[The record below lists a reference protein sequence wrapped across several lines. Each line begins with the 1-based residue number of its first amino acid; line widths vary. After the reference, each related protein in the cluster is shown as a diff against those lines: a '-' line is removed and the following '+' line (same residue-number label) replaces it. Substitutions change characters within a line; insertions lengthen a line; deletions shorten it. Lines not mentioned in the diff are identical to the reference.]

1 MIVYFSD
8 RQMQVLGLAST
19 NLHDGYVITE
29 DLKTEEV
36 ETGVAT
42 FSCRIGFNDE
52 NRLALE
58 GMTEAGNYLL
68 RSHDGENEFYTI
80 IETEIDTKNKT
91 INIYAEDAGLDLLNE
106 IAGEFEATE
115 SHTAEWYINKY
126 ILDSGFEIGINEI
139 PESSVR
145 KLKWEGEET
154 VTARLASIA
163 TQFDGFEIAYSFDI
177 KGLSIT
183 NKYVNIYKER
193 GKDVGITLRLN
204 QDIDKIITT
213 KTVANLATA
222 FVCEGG
228 VPDNE
233 EEPITLKGYTYD
245 DGDFYV
251 DENGTLKSRNAV
263 AKWSRYVW
271 NKEPNQLSG
280 YEGHIV
286 RPYSYNTTDQKT
298 LCSHAITE
306 LKKICDMEVNYEID
320 IRKLPEN
327 VKIGDR
333 INIVDD
339 DGELYVSTR
348 ILMLEE
354 SVVDQSHEA
363 TLGEHLIKTSGIS
376 QKVID
381 LAEQFAK
388 TSVSAARALSV
399 ASTAKTIADAAKTQ
413 ADEAAEEA
421 GNAQAVAN
429 EAKSAAGNAT
439 ASANDAVAKAN
450 AAQEAVSG
458 VVETVSEMEKVVDEA
473 EQLAEGAKSAA
484 DSANAKSDE
493 AKAAAESAAANASEA
508 KTSASE
514 AKTTAQSAVA
524 KAEAA
529 ATNANTA
536 KTTAEAASTVAE
548 AAKLD
553 AEQAQKDVDEWAEN
567 LETYKKT
574 VTETYARKTDLTET
588 SATLQSQITANAN
601 QLSITHSKVL
611 VVDETANNAKELA
624 EAAQTA
630 ADNAQ
635 AKADQATADA
645 ESAQDAADKAKAA
658 ADAAQADADNAKAAA
673 DAAQGVADRAEADL
687 ATAKANL
694 ATVTGRV
701 DATEEEIAAAQAAV
715 EAAQAA
721 ADAAQADATSA
732 AQKATTAQNTAS
744 TAVTNAA
751 AAQSAADNAAS
762 KATLAQKAADEAK
775 GDASAA
781 QSTANEA
788 KTNAAA
794 AQATANTAVANAA
807 TAQAKADQAALEAA
821 NAQDAADE
829 ADAKA
834 AQAQTDLNAA
844 KQNLANV
851 TSRVGATEAEIA
863 EAQEAVVAAQQ
874 AADKAKAD
882 AATAQSTAN
891 TAKANAATAQTAANN
906 AKTAADNAKKAADDA
921 QAAADKAQDDVD
933 SLAVRVTT
941 AETNITQNSEAIK
954 LTATKTEVA
963 EMLGGYYTKEE
974 ADAAI
979 EVSANSVKTTVS
991 NTYATKSALATTDTK
1006 AANAQTAANNAKTAA
1021 DNAQDDV
1028 DALSQTVETNYAT
1041 KSEVTQTANSITST
1055 VSATYATKGDLN
1067 GLKGRVDTVEK
1078 TKIGG
1083 RNLLPDTDF
1092 DGVSKRHEMVSGGAT
1107 EGGFRFT
1114 PIIQVESGT
1123 EYTLSAKIRGKANI
1137 NFYQLNTGGNQS
1149 AAWINRDDLS
1159 ETDYKQFSITF
1170 TVAENRVFNQAYICT
1185 RYGDANTLV
1194 GDWFEIA
1201 PSSLKLEKGNK
1212 ATDWTPAP
1220 EDMATTDALKAAES
1234 KITQNASSIA
1244 ANVTEIS
1251 GLKSRTSSLELTASS
1266 ITSRVSAVE
1275 NTKIGGKNLLPKST
1289 NFTVSS
1295 CATGVISSIS
1305 NDGYAVFVAASGN
1318 SGWAIFSVGT
1328 PSAVEDSLSEGD
1340 VFTISFEMRSA
1351 DSATP
1356 PEIYIKNGLGYYRLK
1371 GSLSSNWSK
1380 VWYAGTWKDANTI
1393 QTIFNFGGLAGTF
1406 EVKNCKIEK
1415 GNKPTDWTPAIED
1428 MASGEDLND
1437 MGESIGDAVDRI
1449 GTAESAIQQLLD
1461 SISMLVTDGNGTS
1474 LMTQTA
1480 NGWTFSTGALQGA
1493 VDKASENLGI
1503 LQTEMGDANSAI
1515 EVLDA
1520 AVKDLGVLAEYI
1532 KIGTYT
1538 YTDENGTV
1546 QTEPSIDLGEHDTGF
1561 KLKITNTRI
1570 LFTDGSSEL
1579 VTINS
1584 KNKSLEIGKATI
1596 KSDLQF
1602 GDEEDNQIPGVW
1614 IWKQRANGNLGLMW
1628 KGVNE

>member
-126 ILDSGFEIGINEI
+126 IVDSGFEIGINEI
-139 PESSVR
+139 PASSVR

-163 TQFDGFEIAYSFDI
+163 TQFGGFEIAYSFDI

-399 ASTAKTIADAAKTQ
+399 ANTAKTISDAAKSQAEEAAKEAENAQTV
-413 ADEAAEEA
+413 ADEA
-421 GNAQAVAN
+421 
-429 EAKSAAGNAT
+429 KTAAGNAT

-450 AAQEAVSG
+450 AAQKAVSG
-458 VVETVSEMEKVVDEA
+458 VEETVSEMEKLVDEA
-473 EQLAEGAKSAA
+473 GELAEGAKSAA
-484 DSANAKSDE
+484 DAANAKSDE

-514 AKTTAQSAVA
+514 AKTTAQSAVT

-529 ATNANTA
+529 ASTANTA

-548 AAKLD
+548 AAKID

-574 VTETYARKTDLTET
+574 VTENYARKTDLTET
-588 SATLQSQITANAN
+588 SATLQAQITANAN

-630 ADNAQ
+630 AGNAQ
-635 AKADQATADA
+635 AQADQATADA
-645 ESAQDAADKAKAA
+645 ESAQDAANKAKTA
-658 ADAAQADADNAKAAA
+658 ADAAQADADKAKAAA

-694 ATVTGRV
+694 ESVTGRV
-701 DATEEEIAAAQAAV
+701 GATEAEIAAAQAAV

-732 AQKATTAQNTAS
+732 TQKATTAQNTAS
-744 TAVTNAA
+744 AAVTNAA
-751 AAQSAADNAAS
+751 AAQNAADNAAN
-762 KATLAQKAADEAK
+762 KATLAQQAADEAK

-781 QSTANEA
+781 QATANEA
-788 KTNAAA
+788 KTNAEA

-821 NAQDAADE
+821 NAQDAADA

-863 EAQEAVVAAQQ
+863 EAQAAVVTAQQ

-882 AATAQSTAN
+882 AATAQSTAD
-891 TAKANAATAQTAANN
+891 TAKENA
-906 AKTAADNAKKAADDA
+906 
-921 QAAADKAQDDVD
+921 
-933 SLAVRVTT
+933 
-941 AETNITQNSEAIK
+941 EA
-954 LTATKTEVA
+954 
-963 EMLGGYYTKEE
+963 
-974 ADAAI
+974 
-979 EVSANSVKTTVS
+979 
-991 NTYATKSALATTDTK
+991 
-1006 AANAQTAANNAKTAA
+1006 AQTAANNAKTAA
-1021 DNAQDDV
+1021 DNAQKAANDAQAAADKAQDDV
-1028 DALSQTVETNYAT
+1028 DALAVRVTQAETEIVKSNEQIALRAT
-1041 KSEVTQTANSITST
+1041 KTEVDAI
-1055 VSATYATKGDLN
+1055 V
-1067 GLKGRVDTVEK
+1067 V
-1078 TKIGG
+1078 GG

-1092 DGVSKRHEMVSGGAT
+1092 DGISKRYEMLTGDTT

-1114 PIIQVESGT
+1114 PTMQVESGK
-1123 EYTLSAKIRGKANI
+1123 EYTLTAKIRGKANI
-1137 NFYQLNTGGNQS
+1137 NFYQINTGGNQ
-1149 AAWINRDDLS
+1149 AAYWINREDLS
-1159 ETDYKQFSITF
+1159 ETDYKHFSITF

-1185 RYGDANTLV
+1185 RWGDTAAIA
-1194 GDWFEIA
+1194 GDWFEIE
-1201 PSSLKLEKGNK
+1201 PCSLKLEKGNK

-1220 EDMATTDALKAAES
+1220 EDVDSKFLNYYTKAETNSELSVMAD
-1234 KITQNASSIA
+1234 N
-1244 ANVTEIS
+1244 
-1251 GLKSRTSSLELTASS
+1251 
-1266 ITSRVSAVE
+1266 ITS
-1275 NTKIGGKNLLPKST
+1275 
-1289 NFTVSS
+1289 TVSS
-1295 CATGVISSIS
+1295 T
-1305 NDGYAVFVAASGN
+1305 Y
-1318 SGWAIFSVGT
+1318 
-1328 PSAVEDSLSEGD
+1328 
-1340 VFTISFEMRSA
+1340 
-1351 DSATP
+1351 
-1356 PEIYIKNGLGYYRLK
+1356 
-1371 GSLSSNWSK
+1371 SK
-1380 VWYAGTWKDANTI
+1380 K
-1393 QTIFNFGGLAGTF
+1393 
-1406 EVKNCKIEK
+1406 
-1415 GNKPTDWTPAIED
+1415 
-1428 MASGEDLND
+1428 EDLND

-1449 GTAESAIQQLLD
+1449 DQAESAIQQLAD
-1461 SISMLVTDGNGTS
+1461 SISMLVTNGTGVS
-1474 LMTQTA
+1474 LMEQTA
-1480 NGWTFSTGALQGA
+1480 NGWTFSTGALEAA
-1493 VDKASENLGI
+1493 VNKASESLGT
-1503 LQTEMGDANSAI
+1503 LQTKMGDANSAI

-1520 AVKDLGVLAEYI
+1520 AVKDLGILSEYI

-1538 YTDENGTV
+1538 YPDADGIAHADVYLVASHFTKPMPLYEFCAIIALSEGHDVIPTITYEIVEELPPFNNIAPEDMFTLPTTDVWNLKCFILHSTGEPYIALVDGFTSVSEIMTLAYNFNYPYIGYCGSYEELEPMQTNGLVTV
-1546 QTEPSIDLGEHDTGF
+1546 ITNTVTEPCIDLGEHDTGF

-1570 LFTDGSSEL
+1570 LFTDGSTEL

-1584 KNKSLEIGKATI
+1584 KNKSLEIDKATI

-1602 GDEEDNQIPGVW
+1602 GDEEDTKIHGVW
-1614 IWKQRANGNLGLMW
+1614 IWKQRTNGNLGLVW
-1628 KGVNE
+1628 KGAND